1 MSFMCAVIIGF
12 YRRGVTP
19 QDYVY
24 KRTVTVY

>member
-12 YRRGVTP
+12 YRLDVTP